1 MEHCISQPSF
11 GIRTA
16 CGLTSWSGEEIETYT
31 DSKMATS
38 QGSSSNMSGEIITI
52 GDELLYGHGVHT
64 NSAYLGERLT
74 SLGIEVKY
82 KSIVGDAV
90 THIVEDMA

>member
-1 MEHCISQPSF
+1 
-11 GIRTA
+11 
-16 CGLTSWSGEEIETYT
+16 
-31 DSKMATS
+31 
-38 QGSSSNMSGEIITI
+38 MSGEIITI